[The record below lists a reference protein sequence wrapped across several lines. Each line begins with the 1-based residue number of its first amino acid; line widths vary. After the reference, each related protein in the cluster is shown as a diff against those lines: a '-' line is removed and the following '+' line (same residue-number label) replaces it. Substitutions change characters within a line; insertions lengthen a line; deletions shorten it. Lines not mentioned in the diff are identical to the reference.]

1 MPDTSARGADPAG
14 KAALLRLL
22 LAVAYPFLAHAASLR
37 ESGALAALALGT
49 IVGMALAEGL
59 LARRWQSWLGLL
71 VAVVLLVLLARSRFA
86 FVPLL
91 LVPVAF
97 IGMIAW
103 WFARTLRS
111 GQVPLI
117 TRIVAALD
125 GRPPQRLEPELQRYA
140 RRLTWGWALVL
151 ALLAACNLLLAMLAV
166 PDGLLAQVG
175 IASPLPVTETQW
187 SWFANGANYGL
198 VGGFFAL
205 EFLYRQHRFPGR
217 YRNFA
222 DFARRVAA
230 LGPAFWRDLLR

>member
-1 MPDTSARGADPAG
+1 MPEMPVRCADPARHVP
-14 KAALLRLL
+14 LLRLC

-37 ESGALAALALGT
+37 ESGALAALALAT
-49 IVGMALAEGL
+49 IVGMVLAEGL
-59 LARRWQSWLGLL
+59 LNRRRQAWSGLV
-71 VAVVLLVLLARSRFA
+71 VAAVLLVLLARSRYA

-103 WFARTLRS
+103 WFGRTLRR

-117 TRIVAALD
+117 TRIVSALD
-125 GRPPQRLEPELQRYA
+125 GRPPDELEPELQQYA

-151 ALLAACNLLLAMLAV
+151 GVLAACNLLLAMLAV
-166 PDGLLAQVG
+166 PDGLLAQAG
-175 IASPLPVTETQW
+175 IASPLPVTEAQW

-198 VGGFFAL
+198 VGGFFLL
-205 EFLYRQHRFPGR
+205 EFLYRQRRFPGR
-217 YRNFA
+217 YRNFV
-222 DFARRVAA
+222 DFARRMAA